1 MYPRRR
7 TQRKS
12 EVPRRALVNRS
23 NFQYV
28 VNTEKLQKLANESGL
43 TPTSTLI
50 VSNVAPTEYVT
61 AFQWQEIYATDI
73 VKVTSTSVSV
83 LQSLQVVMFE
93 GTEALYVDKWNGS
106 SWDVVYASN
115 ISDKYVL
122 DIVKYNDNTVKFYV
136 NQDGGVA
143 YYVNSALWTSEHA
156 LIRYTFHNSNEVV
169 AYHYIET
176 ELQTN

>member
-28 VNTEKLQKLANESGL
+28 VNTEKLQKLADESGL
-43 TPTSTLI
+43 IPTSTLA
-50 VSNVAPTEYVT
+50 VSNTAPTEYVT
-61 AFQWQEIYATDI
+61 QDVWQEIYATDI

-83 LQSLQVVMFE
+83 LQSLQIVMFE
-93 GTEALYVDKWNGS
+93 GSEGVLLQKWNGY
-106 SWDVVYASN
+106 SWDTVYSDT
-115 ISDKYVL
+115 ISSKYLL
-122 DIVKYNDNTVKFYV
+122 DICKYNDNTVKFYV
-136 NQDGGVA
+136 NQQSGVT
-143 YYVNSALWTSEHA
+143 YQVNSFLWSSGHA
-156 LIRYTFHNSNEVV
+156 LIRYMMPHNEVV
-169 AYHYIET
+169 AYQYIET